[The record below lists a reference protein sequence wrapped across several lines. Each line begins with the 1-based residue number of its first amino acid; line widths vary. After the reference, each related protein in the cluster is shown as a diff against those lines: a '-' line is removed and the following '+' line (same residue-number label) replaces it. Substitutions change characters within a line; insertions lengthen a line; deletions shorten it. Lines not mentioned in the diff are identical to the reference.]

1 MNGTTFGG
9 PQKGTKSSSTPIW
22 SALRLR
28 RIIHRLEKTRRFGP
42 TLNRPAAIFHR
53 FSKKKYKFDV
63 DLAQLRRTLILDPST
78 SQKGC
83 INIPW
88 FWWSPWN
95 RNISAG
101 RFTFAVGRS
110 GDIVRGVRVKGS
122 AIRKMTW
129 MYGPGVPRRVLQQ
142 SHHASAQTIL
152 YELPC
157 WISVKSMA
165 CIDLELKVEG
175 GDITSVEILQGQVSN
190 EHQKLLCAGQSS
202 GGMLQL
208 V

>member
-1 MNGTTFGG
+1 
-9 PQKGTKSSSTPIW
+9 
-22 SALRLR
+22 
-28 RIIHRLEKTRRFGP
+28 
-42 TLNRPAAIFHR
+42 
-53 FSKKKYKFDV
+53 
-63 DLAQLRRTLILDPST
+63 
-78 SQKGC
+78 
-83 INIPW
+83 
-88 FWWSPWN
+88 
-95 RNISAG
+95 
-101 RFTFAVGRS
+101 
-110 GDIVRGVRVKGS
+110 
-122 AIRKMTW
+122 MTW